1 MRNPLIK
8 RLSKELKSDFAK
20 YLVLFVFITA
30 MIAFISGFLVA
41 SGSMKK
47 AYDESFEKYNIE
59 DGNLELMYEAEE
71 TVLAKIEAG
80 GVTLYENFYLE
91 KETDDFE
98 SKLRIFKNRTKVNLV
113 CLMEGQLPDAEDE
126 IALDRMY
133 AENNDIFVGDTIKVG
148 GRELCV
154 TGLVALSD
162 YSALFSSNS
171 DMMFD
176 AMKFGVAV
184 MTNEGFCSMG
194 EAGLHYSYSWVYDKK
209 PYDDMEAKEQAEEL
223 LEKIA
228 PNAPITNYNPQYSNQ
243 AIRFTGN
250 DIGRD
255 GVVMAVL
262 LYIIV
267 VILAFIFAITTT
279 NTISKEA
286 MVIGTLRASGY
297 TRGELLVH
305 YLTMPVL
312 VTLISA
318 VLGNIL
324 GYTIFK
330 DIAADIY
337 YQSYSLTTYVTLWN
351 ADAFIKTTVVPIVLM
366 FGINFVI
373 LADKLKLSPLKFI
386 RRDLSKR
393 QKKKAFRLNTKIGI
407 MHRFRLRIIF
417 QNMPNY
423 IVIAVGIFLANVIL
437 LLGIAFPAL
446 LDKYQTDIASNMLAE
461 YQYVLK
467 YPMETQNDTAEKYSA
482 VTLKTVHDTLRS
494 EPVTV
499 YGIDTDSD
507 FIDVDLDDKGVYISD
522 AYAEKFSLD
531 KGDTLLM
538 TAEFED
544 KDYEFEIAGVYH
556 YPAGIAVF
564 MEREYCNEVF
574 EQEKEYFNGYFAS
587 SEITD
592 IEEKYIATKITEAD
606 LTKTSRQLMHSLGSM
621 MDLILGLGVVMY
633 MLIIYLLTKII
644 IEKNAQSISM
654 TKILGYTNREI
665 SGLYVMATSLVVIG
679 SLIVTI
685 PLADVVMEYA
695 CILMLS
701 EYSGWIPY
709 YVPYTAYMEM
719 IILGVVSYAIIAFT
733 QYRKVKRIPM
743 DMVLKNVE

>member
-1 MRNPLIK
+1 MRSPLIK
-8 RLSKELKSDFAK
+8 RLPKELKSDFAK
-20 YLVLFVFITA
+20 YIVLFVFITA

-41 SGSMKK
+41 SGSMSK

-59 DGNLELMYEAEE
+59 DGNLELMFEAEDSVVE
-71 TVLAKIEAG
+71 AIEEG

-98 SKLRIFKNRTKVNLV
+98 SKIRIFKNRTKVNLV
-113 CLMEGQLPDAEDE
+113 CLMEGQFPEAEDE
-126 IALDRMY
+126 IAIDRMY
-133 AENNDIFVGDTIKVG
+133 ADNNDILVGDSLKVG
-148 GRELCV
+148 GKNLNV
-154 TGLVALSD
+154 TGLVALTD
-162 YSALFSSNS
+162 YSALFASNT

-184 MTNEGFCSMG
+184 MTDEGFESFG
-194 EAGLHYSYSWVYDKK
+194 EGSLHYSYSWLYDEK
-209 PYDDMEAKEQAEEL
+209 PSDDMEAKEQAEEL
-223 LEKIA
+223 LEIIVE
-228 PNAPITNYNPQYSNQ
+228 NVPITNYNPQYQNQ
-243 AIRFTGN
+243 AIKFTGN

-255 GVVMAVL
+255 SIVMAVL

-279 NTISKEA
+279 NTITKEA
-286 MVIGTLRASGY
+286 VVIGTLRASGY

-312 VTLISA
+312 ITVISA
-318 VLGNIL
+318 ILGNIL

-337 YQSYSLTTYVTLWN
+337 YQSYSLTTYITVWN
-351 ADAFIKTTVVPIVLM
+351 AEAFIKTTVVPIVIMLV
-366 FGINFVI
+366 INFVI

-393 QKKKAFRLNTKIGI
+393 HKKKAFRLNTKIGI

-423 IVIAVGIFLANVIL
+423 VTIVVGIFLANVIL

-467 YPMETQNDTAEKYSA
+467 YPIETENGTAEKYSA
-482 VTLKTVHDTLRS
+482 ASLKTVHDTLRS
-494 EPVTV
+494 ESVTI
-499 YGIDTDSD
+499 YGIEAESD
-507 FIDVDLDDKGVYISD
+507 FIDVDLGEKEVYISD
-522 AYAEKFSLD
+522 AYAEKFSLG
-531 KGDTLLM
+531 KGDTLRM

-544 KDYEFEIAGVYH
+544 KDYEFQIAGVCH

-564 MEREYCNEVF
+564 MERKYCNEVF
-574 EQEKEYFNGYFAS
+574 EQEEEYFNGYFS
-587 SEITD
+587 SDEITD

-621 MDLILGLGVVMY
+621 MDLIMGLGVVMY
-633 MLIIYLLTKII
+633 MMIIYLLTKII

-654 TKILGYTNREI
+654 TKILGYTNGEI

-679 SLIVTI
+679 SLLFTI
-685 PLADVVMEYA
+685 PIADIVMEYA
-695 CILMLS
+695 CIVMLS

-709 YVPYTAYMEM
+709 YVPYTAYLEM
-719 IILGVVSYAIIAFT
+719 FILGIVSYAVIAFT
-733 QYRKVKRIPM
+733 QYGKVKKIPM
-743 DMVLKNVE
+743 DMALKNVE